1 MSCERPSISVVIC
14 THNRCELLPRAV
26 GSLLNQH
33 RGSGSVEIIVV
44 ANACTDDTA
53 RVVEEM
59 QALVPDGVRLRRIDE
74 EKPGLSQARNRGL
87 EEARSELIAYFDDDA
102 EAQAGWLDAIELAF
116 LRSPKVAVVGGPVVP
131 LWPTGRAPGWLD
143 GSIKGFF
150 TILDYGSEARC
161 LTAAHEWLAG
171 TNIAFRRSRLLNAGG
186 FSTRLGRYAGLLL
199 SNEEID
205 ATRRI
210 TAFGD
215 EAWYCPAMRVKHH
228 VHHERIT
235 RRWLLRR
242 AFWQGISNALLD
254 HPLGSTTP
262 VWPHD
267 REVNR
272 LLLRFLFF
280 DLLQEFFIHDVLRQR
295 SRMPRLVMKAK
306 SLGVRYATAN
316 GSVFESLSPP
326 SKSPASGGQ
335 ASE

>member
-1 MSCERPSISVVIC
+1 
-14 THNRCELLPRAV
+14 
-26 GSLLNQH
+26 
-33 RGSGSVEIIVV
+33 
-44 ANACTDDTA
+44 
-53 RVVEEM
+53 
-59 QALVPDGVRLRRIDE
+59 
-74 EKPGLSQARNRGL
+74 
-87 EEARSELIAYFDDDA
+87 
-102 EAQAGWLDAIELAF
+102 
-116 LRSPKVAVVGGPVVP
+116 
-131 LWPTGRAPGWLD
+131 
-143 GSIKGFF
+143 
-150 TILDYGSEARC
+150 
-161 LTAAHEWLAG
+161 
-171 TNIAFRRSRLLNAGG
+171 
-186 FSTRLGRYAGLLL
+186 
-199 SNEEID
+199 
-205 ATRRI
+205 
-210 TAFGD
+210 
-215 EAWYCPAMRVKHH
+215 MRVKHH